1 MIFIVPLSLTTW
13 LRSLA
18 SYYPSYIALCAI
30 KGTACQRQYLLIS
43 WFAKN
48 TDTYTSSNIYY
59 LMGEKAIWLDIARV
73 CGRIFTSRRQVKI
86 QHECGMVISSHICT
100 SGNNYLA
107 RNVASYK
114 IVKNFD
120 LIRNR
125 TESYKKLCFI

>member
-1 MIFIVPLSLTTW
+1 MIFIVPLTW

-30 KGTACQRQYLLIS
+30 KGTACQRQYLFIS

-73 CGRIFTSRRQVKI
+73 CGCIFTSRRQVKI
-86 QHECGMVISSHICT
+86 QHKCGMVIISHIYVPLVTIYKCT
-100 SGNNYLA
+100 CYLP
-107 RNVASYK
+107 RNVDSYK
-114 IVKNFD
+114 IVKIF
-120 LIRNR
+120 
-125 TESYKKLCFI
+125 